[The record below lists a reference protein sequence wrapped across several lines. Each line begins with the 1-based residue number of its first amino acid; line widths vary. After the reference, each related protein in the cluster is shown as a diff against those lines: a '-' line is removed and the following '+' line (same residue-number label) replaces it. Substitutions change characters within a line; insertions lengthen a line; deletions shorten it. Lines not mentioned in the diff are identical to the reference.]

1 MAVATDVDAHPIGL
15 VRDFKQAHELCFLL
29 EQVKKAPQLPQVV
42 REIAHRQQVAFACH
56 HHGVLLRIRLAA
68 QLDRLQHEGGNFT
81 AQALDL
87 GAQAV
92 AHFGQRQARVMG
104 VEKVGGFLQS
114 ALLQFG
120 LGVDDVV
127 LHLAIGRD
135 QNHQHAPLRQA
146 EKFDVPKH
154 AGALGHPHH
163 PDEMRQAGE
172 QLRRLVDHLPRLFAL
187 QGGWGHG
194 IDGLHVVAAGGEHGV
209 DEQAVAA
216 RGGHPAGRGV
226 RAGDQAQLFQ
236 VAHHV
241 AHGGGRQLQPGRA
254 REGARTHRLAVGN
267 VAFYQG
273 FE

>member
-1 MAVATDVDAHPIGL
+1 MRHIEQPHDLG
-15 VRDFKQAHELCFLL
+15 FLL
-29 EQVKKAPQLPQVV
+29 KQVKKPPQLPQVV

-56 HHGVLLRIRLAA
+56 HHRVLLRIRLAA
-68 QLDRLQHEGGNFT
+68 EFDRLQHEGGNFA

-92 AHFGQRQARVMG
+92 AHLDQRQARVMG
-104 VEKVGGFLQS
+104 VEKVGRFLQS

-127 LHLAIGRD
+127 LHLTVGRD
-135 QNHQHAPLRQA
+135 QNHQHAPLRQTQ
-146 EKFDVPKH
+146 KLDVPKH
-154 AGALGHPHH
+154 ADALGHPHH

-172 QLRRLVDHLPRLFAL
+172 QLRRLVDHQARLFAL
-187 QGGWGHG
+187 QGGRGHG
-194 IDGLHVVAAGGEHGV
+194 IDGLHVVAAGSEHGV

-216 RGGHPAGRGV
+216 RRGHPASRGV
-226 RAGDQAQLFQ
+226 RAGDQAELFQ

-241 AHGGGRQLQPGRA
+241 AHGGRRQLQPGRA

-267 VAFYQG
+267 IAFNQG